1 MHTFQCISFIILSTL
16 LVICFL
22 ELVHYFDEIKNSIKI
37 KETFTN
43 EKCSPV
49 CREIIKDYMTKRW
62 GFDSKNDFIDCVN
75 CPRVTHLT
83 ARDFDY
89 NKFSNNSENADKKN
103 NYSLTIINLK
113 KQINESLLKGKI
125 LNKILEESNEYYYKM
140 SGSRSGYVNHW
151 IIEHISSN
159 SKLKKYIQT
168 MHNKNASLTQQNVL
182 TIVNTYVNEYKDK
195 DKVLQVWEDT
205 YDELESSGLTYNK
218 QPIRSKIKKF
228 FGRENKKNNCTK
240 SFSKEY
246 IEYKKKY
253 RDLNI
258 KNRVD
263 HIERER
269 LRELREDNTYNL
281 IISDRTHREYINSKR
296 NLADENMN
304 I

>member
-1 MHTFQCISFIILSTL
+1 LIILSTL

-22 ELVHYFDEIKNSIKI
+22 ELINYFDEIKNSIKI

-89 NKFSNNSENADKKN
+89 STFYNNSEKVDKKN
-103 NYSLTIINLK
+103 NYSLNIINLK
-113 KQINESLLKGKI
+113 KQINASLSNGKV
-125 LNKILEESNEYYYKM
+125 LNEILEESHQYYYKM

-151 IIEHISSN
+151 IIEYISSY

-168 MHNKNASLTQQNVL
+168 MHSKNASLTQQNVL

-195 DKVLQVWEDT
+195 DKVLQVWEDM
-205 YDELESSGLTYNK
+205 YDELESNGLTYKEPPNPSPK
-218 QPIRSKIKKF
+218 RKKF
-228 FGRENKKNNCTK
+228 FGRKKKKNYTK

-253 RDLNI
+253 TDLTI
-258 KNRVD
+258 KNTVD
-263 HIERER
+263 EIERER

-281 IISDRTHREYINSKR
+281 MISDRTHREYIYSKR
-296 NLADENMN
+296 NLADEYMN
-304 I
+304 T